1 MSITPDITF
10 SPSRA
15 AYARKAFAASGR
27 RFSAG
32 DLFDW
37 RKMAVAQRRVLQMF
51 EAGLLTH
58 KGNEAPKEV
67 VKAAEVIVEDK
78 ALESL
83 DYYGAGEKTIE
94 EELADEDIHH
104 IATSDDLDTIEDMK
118 ELRRIADEIGA
129 PYKVSKADQRKAIRE
144 ARD

>member
-1 MSITPDITF
+1 MSIIPDITF

-58 KGNEAPKEV
+58 KEKEPAPK
-67 VKAAEVIVEDK
+67 DK
-78 ALESL
+78 ALQDFVEAEQHWDADDHDILAAASDEL
-83 DYYGAGEKTIE
+83 DAI
-94 EELADEDIHH
+94 
-104 IATSDDLDTIEDMK
+104 DDLK
-118 ELRRIADEIGA
+118 ELRHIADEIGA
-129 PYKVSKADQRKAIRE
+129 PYKVSKADQREAIRSHRKQE
-144 ARD
+144 TN